1 MEKLDYLEDI
11 GISGDGGSIWLSPF
25 YESGGRD
32 LGYDVVNHTAV
43 DGDFGTM
50 QDMEELLEEL
60 DKRGEEPESDLANF
74 EHDILLL

>member
-50 QDMEELLEEL
+50 QDLVELLEEL